1 MNKYQSLIRNSIFI
15 DFEGEGER
23 RDKTVPLPHMVGV
36 FRPNAK
42 GKSGKYQATFFMKEW
57 HPAVNGS
64 GGKAS
69 ECEFVNFF
77 KSVLLECQLNS
88 KLCIFWSIH
97 ELKVLELYL
106 PKGLFNKLSKY
117 TFNLLS
123 DVKRYANLRRNR
135 LLDSGER
142 ARKLDEYFQLY
153 YRKRSPFPPISPGP
167 AETCRRIDRAC
178 NSKKRWKKF
187 TDRQKTYVKDL
198 LAYNEGDV
206 RCTWLLALK
215 VANAQRLRLSE
226 YQSSLLNKGIAHG
239 E

>member
-15 DFEGEGER
+15 DFEGEGKR
-23 RDKTVPLPHMVGV
+23 RDGTIPLPHMVGV
-36 FRPNAK
+36 FRPNDK
-42 GKSGKYQATFFMKEW
+42 GKSGNYQATFFREQW
-57 HPAVNGS
+57 HPAANGT
-64 GGKAS
+64 GGKAT
-69 ECEFVNFF
+69 EDEFEDFF
-77 KSVLLECQLNS
+77 KSLILECKQNS
-88 KLCIFWSIH
+88 KLCIFWSSH

-106 PKGLFNKLSKY
+106 PRKLFDELSKY
-117 TFNLLS
+117 SFNLLP
-123 DVKRYANLRRNR
+123 DVRRYANLRRNR

-153 YRKRSPFPPISPGP
+153 YRKRSPFPSIKPGP

-178 NSKKRWKKF
+178 HSNKRWKNF
-187 TDRQKTYVKDL
+187 SDRQKTYVKDL